1 MIPSAQQAEELPH
14 RAPLWPPSR
23 PPERYGQYSLAKLG
37 ERIRFLRKAK
47 RITQEQ
53 LAEKAEMNPKYI
65 GQIERAE
72 INTTVITLEKIAR
85 ALSVPL
91 AELFQFEKDDPEKT
105 NAEQLLRKLIE
116 GRDIDEIMLI
126 ADVSRFIL
134 SKLEGKF
141 YPHLT

>member
-1 MIPSAQQAEELPH
+1 MPSE
-14 RAPLWPPSR
+14 
-23 PPERYGQYSLAKLG
+23 SLTKLG
-37 ERIRFLRKAK
+37 ERIRFLRKAN
-47 RITQEQ
+47 RMTQEQ
-53 LAEKAEMNPKYI
+53 LAEKADMNSKYI

-91 AELFQFEKDDPEKT
+91 AELFRLEEDDPEKT

-126 ADVSRFIL
+126 AEVSRFIL
-134 SKLEGKF
+134 DKLEGKSHS
-141 YPHLT
+141 HLV